1 MVAKVEILLIV
12 RYDFIVSGIH
22 LSSHNEMNLMPK
34 KLLQRS
40 TLVLFLLFLLPG
52 CVTDQ
57 KFKNLL
63 FNVRNQDNRLVNLEN
78 QLDQISSGGTSAT
91 QTMQKQQ
98 ASISDEIERLS
109 TEILQLKGQLDESR
123 HLSRSLQEDNR
134 RLQQELD
141 NRLLNL
147 EAINQNNTVKIG
159 ELGTNITEIKTTI
172 ANEAEQRAQ
181 KALKA
186 AQEAQS
192 RAASATQQAAAAA
205 AADATANQT
214 KEISPR
220 VHKMKKDG
228 SSATADSTPPP
239 VAKTTTGPTTDKSS
253 AEKLYDM
260 ALGQYR
266 SEDYKGA
273 ITSFTTFLD
282 RHKDD
287 KLLPNAR
294 FWLGSSLLKSGDY
307 SGAVLEFQ
315 NIVADYP
322 GHPKAPEALL
332 QQAKAFEHF
341 GDKMVQK
348 KLYKDVLTYYPDSEQ
363 AEKAKKLLD
372 KLQ

>member
-1 MVAKVEILLIV
+1 MTKKILLRSALI
-12 RYDFIVSGIH
+12 IS
-22 LSSHNEMNLMPK
+22 
-34 KLLQRS
+34 LLP
-40 TLVLFLLFLLPG
+40 LLPG

-57 KFKNLL
+57 KFRNLQ

-78 QLDQISSGGTSAT
+78 QMEQVASGGTVAT
-91 QTMQKQQ
+91 QSMQKQQ
-98 ASISDEIERLS
+98 ASIADELERLS
-109 TEILQLKGQLDESR
+109 TEILQIKGQLDESR
-123 HLSRSLQEDNR
+123 HHSRTLQEENHL
-134 RLQQELD
+134 LQKELD

-147 EAINQNNTVKIG
+147 EAISQNNAAKIAEIG
-159 ELGTNITEIKTTI
+159 DNVTEIKVKI
-172 ANEAEQRAQ
+172 AEEAEQRAQ
-181 KALKA
+181 EALRA
-186 AQEAQS
+186 AQEAQR
-192 RAASATQQAAAAA
+192 RAAVAAAAQVA
-205 AADATANQT
+205 VETSSQT

-220 VHKMKKDG
+220 VHKKKKD
-228 SSATADSTPPP
+228 DPI
-239 VAKTTTGPTTDKSS
+239 VDAKTPTKVEQPTSSSTTAKSS

-260 ALGQYR
+260 GLGQYR

-273 ITSFTTFLD
+273 ITTFTSFLD
-282 RHKDD
+282 RYKDD
-287 KLLPNAR
+287 KLIPNAR
-294 FWLGSSLLKSGDY
+294 FWLGSSLLSSGDY

-363 AEKAKKLLD
+363 AAKAKKLLD

>member
-12 RYDFIVSGIH
+12 RYDFIVSVIH
-22 LSSHNEMNLMPK
+22 LSSHNEMNVMPK
-34 KLLQRS
+34 KLLLHS

-57 KFKNLL
+57 KFNNLL

-78 QLDQISSGGTSAT
+78 KLEQISSGGTSAT

-98 ASISDEIERLS
+98 ASISDEIGRLS

-141 NRLLNL
+141 NKLLNL
-147 EAINQNNTVKIG
+147 EAINQNNTVKIA
-159 ELGTNITEIKTTI
+159 ELDTNITEIKTTI

-192 RAASATQQAAAAA
+192 KAASAAQQAASAA
-205 AADATANQT
+205 AADATANHT

-220 VHKMKKDG
+220 VHKIKKDG
-228 SSATADSTPPP
+228 SSATADSTPP
-239 VAKTTTGPTTDKSS
+239 VAKTSTGPTTDKSS

-294 FWLGSSLLKSGDY
+294 FWLGSSLLKNGDY